1 MSQNFYDQYVREY
14 LPIARMRY
22 LKATTTKN
30 NNEKEKIKSELFR
43 LKSLREWQ
51 KKSLW
56 EKITK
61 G

>member
-1 MSQNFYDQYVREY
+1 MSQTFYEQYVREY

-30 NNEKEKIKSELFR
+30 DKEKEKIKNELFR
-43 LKSLREWQ
+43 LQSLREWQ

-56 EKITK
+56 EKIIK